1 MEQDN
6 NQIMNAA
13 IQVVPLEKSATAM
26 EMIDRSIEII
36 QKSGMNYSVSAFET
50 NVDGTWEDII
60 SLLTSLRNQ
69 LKNET
74 VEDALINVKFQWTSC
89 GSISSTQTGSSTS
102 LGTRKSSQI
111 RSLCKTSS
119 PSPVVSW

>member
-13 IQVVPLEKSATAM
+13 IQVVPLEKSATAI

-36 QKSGMNYSVSAFET
+36 QQSGMNYSVSAFET

-69 LKNET
+69 LKNEA
-74 VEDALINVKFQWTSC
+74 VEDALINVKFQ
-89 GSISSTQTGSSTS
+89 ISNGKSVVGDDK
-102 LGTRKSSQI
+102 TRKF
-111 RSLCKTSS
+111 K
-119 PSPVVSW
+119 

>member
-1 MEQDN
+1 MEQEN

-13 IQVVPLEKSATAM
+13 IQVVPLEKSVTAM

-69 LKNET
+69 LKNEA
-74 VEDALINVKFQWTSC
+74 VEDALINVKFQ
-89 GSISSTQTGSSTS
+89 ISNGKSVVGDDK
-102 LGTRKSSQI
+102 TRKF
-111 RSLCKTSS
+111 K
-119 PSPVVSW
+119 

>member
-13 IQVVPLEKSATAM
+13 IQVVPLEKSVTAM

-36 QKSGMNYSVSAFET
+36 QKSGLNYSVSAFET
-50 NVDGTWEDII
+50 NVDGTWEEII

-69 LKNET
+69 LKNEA
-74 VEDALINVKFQWTSC
+74 VEDALINVKFQ
-89 GSISSTQTGSSTS
+89 ISNGKSVVGDDK
-102 LGTRKSSQI
+102 TRKF
-111 RSLCKTSS
+111 K
-119 PSPVVSW
+119 

>member
-13 IQVVPLEKSATAM
+13 IQVVPLEKSVTAM

-60 SLLTSLRNQ
+60 SLLTNLRNQ
-69 LKNET
+69 LKNEA
-74 VEDALINVKFQWTSC
+74 VEDALINVKFQ
-89 GSISSTQTGSSTS
+89 ISNGKSVVGEDK
-102 LGTRKSSQI
+102 TRKF
-111 RSLCKTSS
+111 K
-119 PSPVVSW
+119 

>member
-1 MEQDN
+1 MEQEN

-13 IQVVPLEKSATAM
+13 IQVVPLEKSVTAM

-60 SLLTSLRNQ
+60 SLLTNLRNQ
-69 LKNET
+69 LKNEA
-74 VEDALINVKFQWTSC
+74 VEDALINVKFQ
-89 GSISSTQTGSSTS
+89 ISNGKSVVGEDK
-102 LGTRKSSQI
+102 TRKF
-111 RSLCKTSS
+111 K
-119 PSPVVSW
+119 